1 MLFFF
6 FKQKTAYEMR
16 ISDWSSDVCS
26 SDLYQVPRAVQA
38 GNKLINRDHIFL
50 MAGALGTPMTNAV
63 LPEQFTANVPN
74 FAPLSS
80 ARSMYEQTKHLKFG
94 TLSSYFGQ
102 SRAGLKKSEAGR
114 LGNRC
119 GGTDS
124 S

>member
-50 MAGALGTPMTNAV
+50 MAGALGTPMNNAV
-63 LPEQFTANVPN
+63 FPEQFKANVPN

-80 ARSMYEQTKHLKFG
+80 ARSMYEPLNKLQFA
-94 TLSSYFGQ
+94 TLSSYYGQ
-102 SRAGLKKSEAGR
+102 SRAGKIGR
-114 LGNRC
+114 AHV
-119 GGTDS
+119 
-124 S
+124 